1 MLPDG
6 VRTKHD
12 GSKSTSKSLGLPWT
26 RPFIRFMVGLRGGTS
41 GGADGT
47 PSNRQPA
54 IKVNRNFY

>member
-47 PSNRQPA
+47 PSNRQPG
-54 IKVNRNFY
+54 N